1 MKSKKSIIS
10 CLCFI
15 SLLSA
20 CNNSSSIID
29 TSSSN
34 DETNKVL
41 LQEMLNKASEG
52 VEQNYEVPIEYALN
66 PKTQDISI
74 TPIGWTVQ
82 QDLLTVHY
90 YTNSYLKTYFQY
102 GEYYFSINLTRVSE

>member
-1 MKSKKSIIS
+1 MDYHYANIRDIKIGHG
-10 CLCFI
+10 LPV
-15 SLLSA
+15 A
-20 CNNSSSIID
+20 VQ
-29 TSSSN
+29 TM
-34 DETNKVL
+34 TNT
-41 LQEMLNKASEG
+41 
-52 VEQNYEVPIEYALN
+52 
-66 PKTQDISI
+66 KTQDISI

>member
-29 TSSSN
+29 TSSPN

-52 VEQNYEVPIEYALN
+52 VSLESLVTIKSKVNIILKMMKQFHTFILTLKQHQQNIHTN
-66 PKTQDISI
+66 NMKI
-74 TPIGWTVQ
+74 TKI
-82 QDLLTVHY
+82 
-90 YTNSYLKTYFQY
+90 K
-102 GEYYFSINLTRVSE
+102 IK

>member
-20 CNNSSSIID
+20 CNNSSSIVD

-34 DETNKVL
+34 DETNKAL

-52 VEQNYEVPIEYALN
+52 VSLESLVTIKSKVNYNSQDDEAVSYFYLDTQTTPTEYSYQQYEDN
-66 PKTQDISI
+66 ENKNNSI
-74 TPIGWTVQ
+74 
-82 QDLLTVHY
+82 
-90 YTNSYLKTYFQY
+90 
-102 GEYYFSINLTRVSE
+102 